1 MWECHWD
8 KEVEKKNIGPHI
20 KRRLPNPIPLDPQ
33 EAFYGRRTN
42 ASCLLYECGEG
53 ERIKYVDFTSL
64 YPSINKYGSY
74 PLGHPRVIT
83 SNFKDVSDYYG
94 LIRCKVL
101 PPRNPFHP
109 VLPVKVN
116 GSSCFPCARSV
127 QKPTNKRSATMEMRK
142 GCYEAPGFLWNYKRP
157 SRRGRS
163 SRKSNL
169 SGTFLRSPSITG
181 KVHAPSWMLVCLQ
194 DT

>member
-1 MWECHWD
+1 MKDWRYITMWECHWD

-20 KRRLPNPIPLDPQ
+20 KRRLPNPIPLDPR

-42 ASCLLYECGEG
+42 AGCLLYECGEG

-116 GSSCFPCARSV
+116 GKLMFPLCQICAE
-127 QKPTNKRSATMEMRK
+127 TNQQTVCHHGDEERM
-142 GCYEAPGFLWNYKRP
+142 
-157 SRRGRS
+157 
-163 SRKSNL
+163 
-169 SGTFLRSPSITG
+169 LRSTWVS
-181 KVHAPSWMLVCLQ
+181 LELQ
-194 DT
+194 KAIEKG